1 MMYGELLLD
10 KLSILVGAEEGGA
23 RISSFDDEGAWE
35 SYGSPAGAA
44 TGFSFMDAHVG
55 RAAKLSYDF
64 TGTGVRAAY
73 LKPMELIRIPEGST
87 ELKLMADASFA
98 GGHWLRA
105 NIRDAANN
113 RIFLDFGR
121 LADAGW
127 QAYTAKLPE
136 GGPYYL
142 EQVYLVEFKD
152 EIRSSGTLLLA
163 DLRAVG
169 TEASGRFTL
178 LDGFGEQGSSL
189 TYKPVQPESLGLS
202 SRIIAS
208 FGTSAVPGSA
218 RVVKLDFTGGSAFAN
233 GIVQMQR
240 LFEACTVP
248 GKSGA
253 LIIQLI
259 GSKASPKEGAAPLFW
274 VKDSNERQ
282 LVRVLAERA
291 AFMGYSEVIVV
302 EGGSERLLSARMGGA
317 LFLCLPG
324 KVE

>member
-1 MMYGELLLD
+1 MFA
-10 KLSILVGAEEGGA
+10 LSQC
-23 RISSFDDEGAWE
+23 
-35 SYGSPAGAA
+35 P
-44 TGFSFMDAHVG
+44 
-55 RAAKLSYDF
+55 
-64 TGTGVRAAY
+64 
-73 LKPMELIRIPEGST
+73 P
-87 ELKLMADASFA
+87 
-98 GGHWLRA
+98 
-105 NIRDAANN
+105 
-113 RIFLDFGR
+113 
-121 LADAGW
+121 
-127 QAYTAKLPE
+127 AKLPE
-136 GGPYYL
+136 GGPFYL

-169 TEASGRFTL
+169 KEASNRFTFL
-178 LDGFGEQGSSL
+178 TGFGERGSSL

-240 LFEACTVP
+240 LFETCTVP

-259 GSKASPKEGAAPLFW
+259 GSKASPKEGAEPLFW
-274 VKDSNERQ
+274 AKDSNERQ
-282 LVRVLAERA
+282 LVRALAERS

-302 EGGSERLLSARMGGA
+302 EGGSARLLYARRGGA